1 MSKATTLATGRVT
14 GADDI
19 VTITYV
25 EGRDGPPVVFLRW
38 PRHPS
43 VTDPRRLPVVA
54 NAVMSVMA
62 EAIAKL
68 TTIQGEKL

>member
-1 MSKATTLATGRVT
+1 MSKAITLATGRVT

-19 VTITYV
+19 ITISYV
-25 EGRDGPPVVFLRW
+25 ENAGGPPVVFLRW
-38 PRHPS
+38 PRHAS

-54 NAVMSVMA
+54 NAVMAVMA

-68 TTIQGEKL
+68 TTIQSQGL